1 MSINLRRKVI
11 GSLIASAVAISMIPA
26 MAFADSTTINA
37 MPTSAV
43 NVDQEGQTVTTG
55 TRGGGITISVTGL
68 DSNIG
73 NNWGIGVGYTEGGVY
88 TFTLDETAYPD
99 YAITKI
105 EIGIGGMGNCEYSND
120 STTGWDTTK
129 FSANSTFT
137 WAGTP
142 TNEVSLALTAT
153 GAQGDSH
160 YVNLNSITV
169 YVDIPVSAFSVVDS
183 EGSTSG
189 YMCMGEEL
197 PLIVSWDPETT
208 TYDMTQITW
217 SVSPETEDVRVQ
229 DLGEGNYIV
238 VADTTG
244 EFVITAT
251 VTGHPEVTASYTVTI
266 ANEVEVLRLFYPD
279 TGEHLYTIDRGE
291 AEYLANRGWTIE
303 GTAWT
308 TPSISSIAVYRLF
321 NPNNGEHL
329 YTADEGEAAHLE
341 TLGWRI
347 EGTAWY
353 AHDDSGVPVYRVFNP
368 SATTNTHLITSDEGE
383 IAHLVS
389 QGWQNEGTAMYACP
403 ELAIA

>member
-1 MSINLRRKVI
+1 MSINLRRKVV

-43 NVDQEGQTVTTG
+43 NVDQEGQTVTTD
-55 TRGGGITISVTGL
+55 TRGGGVTISVTGL
-68 DSNIG
+68 GSNIG

-105 EIGIGGMGNCEYSND
+105 EIGIGNMANCEYNND

-142 TNEVSLALTAT
+142 TNKVSLALTAT
-153 GAQGDSH
+153 GAQGDNH
-160 YVNLNSITV
+160 YVNLSSITV

-183 EGSTSG
+183 EDSTSG
-189 YMCMGEEL
+189 YMCVGDEF
-197 PLIVSWDPETT
+197 PLFIDYDPETT
-208 TYDMTQITW
+208 TYDMTKITW
-217 SVSPETEDVRVQ
+217 SVSPETEDVRVE
-229 DLGEGNYIV
+229 DLGEGDYIV

-266 ANEVEVLRLFYPD
+266 ADEVEVLRLFYPD
-279 TGEHLYTIDRGE
+279 TGEHLYTIDMGE
-291 AEYLANRGWTIE
+291 AAYLEEHGWSIE
-303 GTAWT
+303 GSAWT

-321 NPNNGEHL
+321 NDNNGEHL
-329 YTADEGEAAHLE
+329 YTADEGEAAYLE
-341 TLGWRI
+341 TLGWKI
-347 EGTAWY
+347 EGIAWY
-353 AHDDSGVPVYRVFNP
+353 AHDDTGVPVYRVFNP
-368 SATTNTHLITSDEGE
+368 SATTNTHLITADEGE
-383 IAHLVS
+383 IDHLVNA
-389 QGWQNEGTAMYACP
+389 GWKLEGVAMYACP
-403 ELAIA
+403 DPVLR